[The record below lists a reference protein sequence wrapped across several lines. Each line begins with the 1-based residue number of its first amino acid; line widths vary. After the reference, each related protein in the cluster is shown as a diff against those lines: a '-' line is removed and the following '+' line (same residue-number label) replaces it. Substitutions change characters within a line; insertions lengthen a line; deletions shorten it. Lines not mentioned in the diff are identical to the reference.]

1 MKRNIIRLAA
11 ALAMLATAAC
21 DNQAQPHSPPDDRD
35 DRPTMPQP
43 GSDGPDQ
50 GVTVIDNPD
59 GSQTVT
65 ICCMR
70 PEPKD
75 H

>member
-1 MKRNIIRLAA
+1 MKSNLTRVTIL
-11 ALAMLATAAC
+11 LAMLSIAAC
-21 DNQAQPHSPPDDRD
+21 QHAPRPHVPTDDE
-35 DRPTMPQP
+35 RPTMPQP

-50 GVTVIDNPD
+50 GVTVVDNPD

-70 PEPKD
+70 PEPKEQ
-75 H
+75 